1 MHNLRHFL
9 LLLTLIICGTIFVS
23 DEFELIDLT
32 GKVEEL
38 EKSIGDKL
46 KLKVVIDGGAVL
58 KFLLTPHIE
67 VIGFKVFDGN
77 QLVFSSD
84 KLLLKIP
91 LTFLLGLSSIDNINV
106 EMSDASMQINDFKSF
121 LDFANNDLDISV
133 KIDKVN
139 VEINDKNLVQ
149 DNFYV
154 KDFILSTKSGDFI
167 SEGRLDL
174 QHQYVKYLFKI
185 SHEKDILFSIDSPG
199 GEFTI
204 NLNNFDET
212 NFTIRDGKIY
222 IKIKK
227 IDSILPF
234 IIDNYKPHEI
244 QVTDKASQ
252 YNLELSSDLFL
263 DVNNEITL
271 KNTIINSNF
280 IDDLKV
286 DLRAYK
292 VMDSI
297 FGTHLSISADKINLS
312 YVKDVIISDVGIND
326 IIQKFFIPSKFSKYL
341 NFHLDI
347 EVKKIILSDGEA
359 KDFEWN
365 TYNILNKMI
374 IDKIKI
380 ILPGNSQLDLQGL
393 ISCND
398 IRKKINGKFSLE
410 SNDNISFINWLTG
423 QEIYTNDANKAKF
436 LLTGDIF
443 GMHNLFKIS
452 DYTIQNSET
461 FATGNMYLYDIPYE
475 SPIRRLLLNGY
486 KIDIDQL
493 GLTEKWDRYLTELYS
508 ADTDKTGEDYFRL
521 TNANRWIRSIK
532 KNLHLN
538 LKLQDTT
545 IRGEKIPNI
554 HAVLDVNPNM
564 LNVHK
569 LKLEHEKINGEVNF
583 VFFLPVLRP
592 QLNADIR
599 FNTLDFQYA
608 TKVLVPKM
616 HEDDKIN
623 FFSAHN
629 YDGNLKFKI
638 DKLIADKETIATWI
652 NGEAKLKFGNISIP
666 KVQYSMWNGQFEV
679 SADIVIS
686 SNKPIFD
693 CAVSIYNIDP
703 RHMFYKLTGINKITG
718 YMSLAGYVKGKLI
731 TWNDLNKI
739 NGKLE
744 FMGAQ
749 VVWDGFNLNKLV
761 EIVDGNYTNNSK
773 LQAIEYY
780 SKYGSTTF
788 DVLRGTIVINDG
800 LVSIDNANVNDSR
813 LAGLFSANYDLGSKT
828 VNSAASFAFIPSG
841 SSQSLT
847 VNMKTDGKIENP
859 TENTIDY
866 SQVSEF
872 INSSGKK

>member
-1 MHNLRHFL
+1 LRNLRHFL
-9 LLLTLIICGTIFVS
+9 LLLTLIICGTIFIS
-23 DEFELIDLT
+23 DKLELIDLT
-32 GKVEEL
+32 GKVQEI
-38 EKSIGDKL
+38 EKTIGDKL

-67 VIGFKVFDGN
+67 VIGFKIFDGN
-77 QLVFSSD
+77 KLVFRSD

-91 LTFLLGLSSIDNINV
+91 PTVLLGLSDLDNVNV
-106 EMSDASMQINDFKSF
+106 EMNDASIEINDLKPF
-121 LDFANNDLDISV
+121 LEFTKDDFDITV
-133 KIDKVN
+133 RIDKVN
-139 VEINDKNLVQ
+139 VEINETNLIQ
-149 DNFYV
+149 SNFYV
-154 KDFILSTKSGDFI
+154 RHLVLLTTNGELTT
-167 SEGRLDL
+167 EGQLDL
-174 QHQYVKYLFKI
+174 QNQYVKYLFKI
-185 SHEKDILFSIDSPG
+185 SNEKDILFTIDSPG
-199 GEFTI
+199 GEFKI
-204 NLNNFDET
+204 NLNNFDKK

-222 IKIKK
+222 MKIKK

-263 DVNNEITL
+263 DVNNEITI

-286 DLRAYK
+286 DLRLYK
-292 VMDSI
+292 VMDEI
-297 FGTHLSISADKINLS
+297 LGTHLSISASKINLT
-312 YVKDVIISDVGIND
+312 YVKDVVMSDISIND
-326 IIQKFFIPSKFSKYL
+326 ILQKFFNPSKLSKYL

-347 EVKKIILSDGEA
+347 QVKKIILSDGEA
-359 KDFEWN
+359 TDLVWN
-365 TYNILNKMI
+365 TYDILNKMI
-374 IDKIKI
+374 IDKMKI
-380 ILPGNSQLDLQGL
+380 TLPGDSHLDFQGL

-398 IRKKINGKFSLE
+398 IRKKINAKVSLE
-410 SNDNISFINWLTG
+410 SSDDISFINWLTG
-423 QEIYTNDANKAKF
+423 EERYGDNTIRRKF
-436 LLTGDIF
+436 VFTSDVF
-443 GMHNLFKIS
+443 GIQNLFKIS
-452 DYTIQNSET
+452 DYTIQNGET
-461 FATGNMYLYDIPYE
+461 FATGNIYLYDIPYE

-486 KIDIDQL
+486 KINLDQL
-493 GLTEKWDRYLTELYS
+493 GLTERWDSYLTELYS
-508 ADTDKTGEDYFRL
+508 ADADKTGEDYFRL
-521 TNANRWIRSIK
+521 TNANRWIRSINT
-532 KNLHLN
+532 NLYLA

-554 HAVLDVNPNM
+554 TAALDVNPNM
-564 LNVHK
+564 LNIHK

-592 QLNADIR
+592 QLTADIK

-629 YDGNLKFKI
+629 YDGSLKFKI
-638 DKLIADKETIATWI
+638 DKLITDKETIATWV

-666 KVQYSMWNGQFEV
+666 KVQYSMWNGQFEA

-686 SNKPIFD
+686 SNKPIFE

-703 RHMFYKLTGINKITG
+703 RYMFYKLTGIDKITG
-718 YMSLAGYVKGKLI
+718 YMSLAGNMKGKLT
-731 TWNDLNKI
+731 TWDDLNKI
-739 NGKLE
+739 NGKLD
-744 FMGAQ
+744 FMGAE
-749 VVWDGFNLNKLV
+749 VIWDGFNLDKLV

-773 LQAIEYY
+773 LQGVEYY

-788 DVLRGTIVINDG
+788 DVLKGTIVINDG

-841 SSQSLT
+841 STQSLT
-847 VNMKTDGKIENP
+847 INMKTDGNIANSNSEV
-859 TENTIDY
+859 DY